1 MYKTA
6 FGLILML
13 ATTSTLAGNDIWQTL
28 FKEKLREA
36 SQGNSNAQYDVGT
49 MYQNGRGTR
58 ADRNKAIEWYQK
70 AAAQNYEKATSRL
83 ELLQS
88 NEERFYKERARA
100 EKGDVES
107 QYNLGNMYTKGVG
120 VNIDP
125 SQANAWYEKA
135 ASQGHVKAE
144 YKLGLI
150 YYEGNGVNRNNKT
163 AFKWFKSAA
172 ENGYPGAQYYLGKMY
187 GLGQGV
193 RKNYNTSLEWYSKA
207 VDGGFNQARG
217 EMIDV
222 AEKLKIEQTAASA
235 ARSEKVVLKEPA
247 VAPAAPRK
255 KVARK
260 KPAAPPPAKTPDEPS
275 FTMEDLMLASWQR
288 DDEHVAYLPSA
299 INNCRTEDKKIICYS
314 DDQTRTSA
322 GSTIKFKTKAIINS
336 PWPDG
341 SFNVTYRNL
350 VIDSAQTDVGD
361 SGKDEGVG
369 SLDDSIE
376 STHKVK
382 TGWGKEH
389 KLECRIKNITTV
401 SCLKNKTH
409 AFTLTSPQALAAGN

>member
-1 MYKTA
+1 MYRTA
-6 FGLILML
+6 LGFILIL

-36 SQGNSNAQYDVGT
+36 SRGNSNAQYDVGA

-58 ADRNKAIEWYQK
+58 ANRSKAIEWYRK
-70 AAAQNYEKATSRL
+70 AAAQNNEKASSRL
-83 ELLQS
+83 KLLQS
-88 NEERFYKERARA
+88 NEERFSKELARA

-120 VNIDP
+120 VNIDL
-125 SQANAWYEKA
+125 SRANTWYEMA

-150 YYEGNGVNRNNKT
+150 YYEGSGVKQNYKT

-172 ENGYPGAQYYLGKMY
+172 ENGYPAAHYYLGKMY

-193 RKNYNTSLEWYSKA
+193 RKNYNTSLGWYSKA

-217 EMIDV
+217 EMIDIS
-222 AEKLKIEQTAASA
+222 EKLKMEESSA
-235 ARSEKVVLKEPA
+235 AHGEG
-247 VAPAAPRK
+247 
-255 KVARK
+255 VARK
-260 KPAAPPPAKTPDEPS
+260 GSGNTPATQTSHEYS
-275 FTMEDLMLASWQR
+275 FTMKDLILVSWKR
-288 DDEHVAYLPSA
+288 DDKHVTYLPST
-299 INNCRTEDKKIICYS
+299 INNCRTGDDKIICYS
-314 DDQTRTSA
+314 DDQTRTTP
-322 GSTIKFKTKAIINS
+322 GSSIKFKTKAIIS
-336 PWPDG
+336 DLTPDG
-341 SFNVTYRNL
+341 LFDVTYRNL
-350 VIDSAQTDVGD
+350 VIDSEQLDVTD
-361 SGKDEGVG
+361 SNKDEDIGG
-369 SLDDSIE
+369 LDESIE

-389 KLECRIKNITTV
+389 KLECRLRDTATV

-409 AFTLTSPQALAAGN
+409 TLVLTSQQTLAAGGR